1 MKIKTNFSYALN
13 YFGEAD
19 CRIEKLVEAS
29 PEDFKEL
36 QISLQDNPLLLKH
49 KDCMYEQDGVCH
61 CLLVLEQEGYDGIL
75 VESKGPGYPFYG
87 AYITGMRDV
96 LNGELNRAADFIVRQ
111 CMENSGEGNWCVS
124 FNGRPGNAHGYVAL
138 HELEEP
144 FGLVIR
150 DGNGLDA
157 MLMDAI
163 RRQPGVTGVE
173 LNGGIVE
180 TACDLSL
187 HKRQNAREAASA
199 GFPPERAA
207 ELFENAVSSALGLYQ
222 GEDLYTTLHGSFG
235 LTVQEIRG
243 HGYLSGQELAD
254 ICHVPQQ
261 VLKGGMTVRDVL
273 PLDGLPEDASLEHKN
288 SVFLVPLED
297 LKLLTDAGKEDFA
310 ALLDARVADIR
321 VDEET
326 PELLLEGVEA
336 AELDRLHDKGDF
348 QMKQF
353 TYSITDPIGIHAR
366 PAGLLAKF
374 AKTLDSTVTIARGEK
389 SAVATKLMAVMGL
402 GVKTGEMVTI
412 TIEGGD
418 EEANTA
424 AMDRFC
430 KENM

>member
-261 VLKGGMTVRDVL
+261 VLKG
-273 PLDGLPEDASLEHKN
+273 E
-288 SVFLVPLED
+288 
-297 LKLLTDAGKEDFA
+297 
-310 ALLDARVADIR
+310 
-321 VDEET
+321 
-326 PELLLEGVEA
+326 
-336 AELDRLHDKGDF
+336 
-348 QMKQF
+348 
-353 TYSITDPIGIHAR
+353 IGRAH
-366 PAGLLAKF
+366 
-374 AKTLDSTVTIARGEK
+374 V
-389 SAVATKLMAVMGL
+389 
-402 GVKTGEMVTI
+402 
-412 TIEGGD
+412 
-418 EEANTA
+418 
-424 AMDRFC
+424 
-430 KENM
+430 

>member
-163 RRQPGVTGVE
+163 RRQPGVTGAE

-222 GEDLYTTLHGSFG
+222 GEDLYTMLHGSFG
-235 LTVQEIRG
+235 LTVQEIRN
-243 HGYLSGQELAD
+243 HGYLSDQELAD
-254 ICHVPQQ
+254 ICCIPQQ
-261 VLKGGMTVRDVL
+261 VLKGGMAVRDVL
-273 PLDGLPEDASLEHKN
+273 PLDGLPKGASLAHKN

-297 LKLLTDAGKEDFA
+297 LKKLTGRGREDFA
-310 ALLDARVADIR
+310 SLLDAQVNDIR
-321 VDEET
+321 VDEGV

-336 AELDRLHDKGDF
+336 AELDRLHDELEAHERAERA
-348 QMKQF
+348 M
-353 TYSITDPIGIHAR
+353 SP
-366 PAGLLAKF
+366 
-374 AKTLDSTVTIARGEK
+374 
-389 SAVATKLMAVMGL
+389 VM
-402 GVKTGEMVTI
+402 E
-412 TIEGGD
+412 
-418 EEANTA
+418 
-424 AMDRFC
+424 
-430 KENM
+430 

>member
-19 CRIEKLVEAS
+19 CRIERLIEAS

-36 QISLQDNPLLLKH
+36 QISLQDNHLLLKH

-96 LNGELNRAADFIVRQ
+96 LNGELSRAADFIVRQ
-111 CMENSGEGNWCVS
+111 CMESSGEGNWCVS
-124 FNGRPGNAHGYVAL
+124 FNGRPGSAHGYVAL

-157 MLMDAI
+157 MLMDTI

-173 LNGGIVE
+173 LNDGIVE

-199 GFPPERAA
+199 VFPLERAA
-207 ELFENAVSSALGLYQ
+207 ELFENAVFSALGLYQ
-222 GEDLYTTLHGSFG
+222 GEDLYTMLHGSFG
-235 LTVQEIRG
+235 LTVQEIRD
-243 HGYLSGQELAD
+243 HGYFSDQELAD
-254 ICHVPQQ
+254 ICHVPQR
-261 VLKGGMTVRDVL
+261 VLKGNMTVRDVL
-273 PLDGLPEDASLEHKN
+273 PLDGLPEDASLAHKN

-297 LKLLTDAGKEDFA
+297 LKLLADAGKEDFA
-310 ALLDARVADIR
+310 ALLDARVTDIR

-336 AELDRLHDKGDF
+336 AELDRLHDKLEAH
-348 QMKQF
+348 KQAEQAM
-353 TYSITDPIGIHAR
+353 G
-366 PAGLLAKF
+366 PA
-374 AKTLDSTVTIARGEK
+374 
-389 SAVATKLMAVMGL
+389 MG
-402 GVKTGEMVTI
+402 
-412 TIEGGD
+412 
-418 EEANTA
+418 
-424 AMDRFC
+424 
-430 KENM
+430 

>member
-111 CMENSGEGNWCVS
+111 CMENSGEGNWCVP
-124 FNGRPGNAHGYVAL
+124 FNGRPGCAHGYVAL

-336 AELDRLHDKGDF
+336 AELDRLHDKLEAH
-348 QMKQF
+348 KQAEQAM
-353 TYSITDPIGIHAR
+353 G
-366 PAGLLAKF
+366 PA
-374 AKTLDSTVTIARGEK
+374 
-389 SAVATKLMAVMGL
+389 MG
-402 GVKTGEMVTI
+402 
-412 TIEGGD
+412 
-418 EEANTA
+418 
-424 AMDRFC
+424 
-430 KENM
+430 